1 MQARAFKANYA
12 RLVGPNVIGK
22 KPISAEFFE
31 NVSDFGFKEEPL
43 EMRLGRGL
51 KPIGFLLLIVFGLTM
66 ITNRQLMKISPVS
79 S

>member
-12 RLVGPNVIGK
+12 QLVGPNVIGK

-31 NVSDFGFKEEPL
+31 NVPGFEFKEASL
-43 EMRLGRGL
+43 GMRLGRGL
-51 KPIGFLLLIVFGLTM
+51 RPVVFLLLIGFGLTI
-66 ITNRQLMKISPVS
+66 ITNRQLVKISPVS